1 MTGRSSEANIGIP
14 HNTYGLRAAYSRL
27 PQLSGRQVKMA
38 VFVTG
43 LVGILVFYVAVLGVG
58 IWAGTK
64 QKNNGEE
71 EVMLAGRSL
80 GMVVGVLTL
89 IATWVGGG
97 YINGTAEA
105 MFTRGLAW
113 CQVPVGYS
121 LSLLLGNITS
131 HSLLGN
137 TTSHSL
143 LGCILFIKPMREAEY
158 VTMLDPFQVKYGPR
172 VGALLFLPALL
183 GDLFW
188 VGAILNALGE

>member
-1 MTGRSSEANIGIP
+1 MCVTGLVGILVFYVAVYGGVCDRTSWDIGVL
-14 HNTYGLRAAYSRL
+14 HGCALF
-27 PQLSGRQVKMA
+27 QMA

-71 EVMLAGRSL
+71 EVMLAGRNL

-121 LSLLLGNITS
+121 LSLLLGTVPS
-131 HSLLGN
+131 HNFIPKTPQYHSIGN
-137 TTSHSL
+137 
-143 LGCILFIKPMREAEY
+143 
-158 VTMLDPFQVKYGPR
+158 
-172 VGALLFLPALL
+172 
-183 GDLFW
+183 
-188 VGAILNALGE
+188 